1 MKLRTTTPASISR
14 MKKSVLI
21 TFAFLLAFI
30 APIQIA
36 NNVSADRY
44 DDVINALQQD
54 ISKYKAESDRL
65 SSEAVTLQSTLAQ
78 LANQKAA
85 IQTQINISQAKY
97 EKLIAQI
104 AETEKKIKENQ
115 DALGQTIANLYVE
128 DKVTPIEMLASSSNI
143 GDYLDKQ
150 EYRNSVRE
158 ELLSTIGTVKDLKI
172 SLSKQKLDVEK
183 ILADQKSQRQVL
195 SSKESEQSNLLA
207 QTRGDEATY
216 QKLIGDSQSKIDEAR
231 ATQAAIN
238 SRYANSGGFTIINGG
253 LLGDYPW
260 NGNNCPMWGYLSTGG
275 ADGNG
280 GDGRGYGCRQCASYV
295 AWKIAKETNIYYNWG
310 NAVDFTANA
319 KANGYVE
326 GAPSA
331 GSIAVMDPGKA
342 GQSYGHIAWVESNP
356 YTNANGE
363 QVIQISQY
371 NYNYGQGYGMYSVME
386 LSIYAFDHYVKI
398 K

>member
-1 MKLRTTTPASISR
+1 MKLRTATPASTSR
-14 MKKSVLI
+14 MKKTVLMV
-21 TFAFLLAFI
+21 FAFLLTFAV
-30 APIQIA
+30 PIQIA
-36 NNVSADRY
+36 EQASADKY

-54 ISKYKAESDRL
+54 ITRYKAESDRL
-65 SSEAVTLQSTLAQ
+65 SGEAVTLQSTLSQ

-85 IQTQINISQAKY
+85 IQTQIDISQAKY
-97 EKLIAQI
+97 EKLIAQV
-104 AETEKKIKENQ
+104 AETEKKIKDNQ
-115 DALGQTIANLYVE
+115 DALGQTIADLYVE
-128 DKVTPIEMLASSSNI
+128 DKVTPVEMLASSSNI

-158 ELLSTIGTVKDLKI
+158 ELLSTIGKVKDLKL
-172 SLSKQKLDVEK
+172 SLSKQKADVEK
-183 ILADQKSQRQVL
+183 VLAEQKSQREVL
-195 SSKESEQSNLLA
+195 LSKQSEQQNLLA
-207 QTRGDEATY
+207 QTKGDEATY
-216 QKLIGDSQSKIDEAR
+216 QQLIGDSQAKIDEAR

-260 NGNNCPMWGYLSTGG
+260 NGNNCAMWGYLSTGG

-295 AWKIAKETNIYYNWG
+295 AWRIAKETNIYYSWG

-331 GSIAVMDPGKA
+331 GSIAIMDPGKA
-342 GQSYGHIAWVESNP
+342 GQSYGHIAWVESDP